1 MPDEGEAK
9 AARSDYVEMLGGV
22 MDAFAQSRDL
32 NATLHAVLLRITEAM
47 DAEAAS
53 LFLLEGSLD
62 DPRAR
67 LVCQASVGPA
77 PITGLSLPATAGV
90 AGRAVATNTTQLVGD
105 ARQDPDFVAPP
116 SIGSG
121 YQVRSMLCAP
131 LSFRGQRLGVLEVI
145 NRRRPRLFESG
156 PRAAAMGVRTA
167 ALAPDASHSRQAH
180 RPRLFESGLR
190 HSRQAHRKHALFDA
204 RDREALEALAA
215 AASLAISNAQMAQ
228 SLLEQER
235 LRRDLDLAVA
245 VQRSLLP
252 PPQPADSAIHGLAIP
267 ARGVSG
273 DFYDILPLTGG
284 RVAFALADVSGKGM
298 NAALIMVKATTLFRS
313 LGRTV
318 HEPGLLLARIQAEMC
333 ETMTLGMFVTMVV
346 GVYDSQRRVVTFA
359 NAGHEPPLLRR
370 RDGRYTAFAAEDP
383 PLGVIGRL
391 EDGRYRETRLE
402 LNGGSLYFYTDGCTE
417 GRLLDGSALGADGL
431 RRLISRHSGDPAP
444 ARLAAVA
451 QELTQAGDELRDDVT
466 LLVVEDRGVAG
477 QRPAERRRP
486 GASVLVE
493 QIIPASVSQL
503 RVVRRLVDAAARQA
517 GAAADWARDLA
528 LAVDEGCQNIIRH
541 GYQGAADGRI
551 QLRVRRLR
559 DRVVVELV
567 DFAPPVNQDKCK
579 GRRLEDLRPGGLGT
593 LFMHALT
600 DSVRFLRPPPGA
612 GNRLMLSKRLPGRR
626 RKKSR

>member
-1 MPDEGEAK
+1 MMPDEGETK

-47 DAEAAS
+47 DAESAS
-53 LFLLEGSLD
+53 LFLLEGSLGD
-62 DPRAR
+62 SRAR

-77 PITGLSLPATAGV
+77 PITGLSLPATAGI

-105 ARQDPDFVAPP
+105 TRLDPDFVAPP
-116 SIGSG
+116 SVGSG
-121 YQVRSMLCAP
+121 YQVRSLLCAP
-131 LSFRGQRLGVLEVI
+131 LSFRGQRLGVVEVI

-156 PRAAAMGVRTA
+156 PR
-167 ALAPDASHSRQAH
+167 
-180 RPRLFESGLR
+180 
-190 HSRQAHRKHALFDA
+190 HSRQAHRKRALFDG

-252 PPQPADSAIHGLAIP
+252 APQPADSAIHGLAIP

-298 NAALIMVKATTLFRS
+298 NAALIMVKAATLFRS

-318 HEPGLLLARIQAEMC
+318 HEPGLLLGRIQAELC

-346 GVYDSQRRVVTFA
+346 GVYDSQRRAVTFA

-370 RDGRYTAFAAEDP
+370 RDGRYAVFAAEDP

-391 EDGRYRETRLE
+391 EDGRYRETRLA

-431 RRLISRHSGDPAP
+431 RRLISQHAGDPAP

-451 QELTQAGDELRDDVT
+451 QALTQAGDELRDDVT
-466 LLVVEDRGVAG
+466 LLVVEDRGIT
-477 QRPAERRRP
+477 RPPERRRRQ
-486 GASVLVE
+486 ASVLVE
-493 QIIPASVSQL
+493 QVIPASVAQL

-541 GYQGAADGRI
+541 GYQGVADGRI

-559 DRVVVELV
+559 DRMVVELV
-567 DFAPPVNQDKCK
+567 DFAPPVDQDKCK

-612 GNRLMLSKRLPGRR
+612 GNRLMLSKLLPERR

>member
-1 MPDEGEAK
+1 MPDQGEAK

-32 NATLHAVLLRITEAM
+32 NATLHAVLLQITEAM
-47 DAEAAS
+47 DAESAS

-116 SIGSG
+116 SGGSG
-121 YQVRSMLCAP
+121 YQVRSLLCAP
-131 LSFRGQRLGVLEVI
+131 LSFRGQRTGVVEVI
-145 NRRRPRLFESG
+145 NRRRKG
-156 PRAAAMGVRTA
+156 
-167 ALAPDASHSRQAH
+167 
-180 RPRLFESGLR
+180 
-190 HSRQAHRKHALFDA
+190 ALFDG

-235 LRRDLDLAVA
+235 LRRDLDLAVS

-252 PPQPADSAIHGLAIP
+252 APQPADSAIHGLAIP

-273 DFYDILPLTGG
+273 DFYDILPLGGG

-298 NAALIMVKATTLFRS
+298 NAALIMVKAATLFRS

-318 HEPGLLLARIQAEMC
+318 HEPGLLLARIQAELC

-346 GVYDSQRRVVTFA
+346 GVYDSERRAVTFS

-391 EDGRYRETRLE
+391 EDGRYRETRLA

-417 GRLLDGSALGADGL
+417 GRLLDGTALGHEGL
-431 RRLISRHSGDPAP
+431 RRLISRHAGDPAA

-451 QELTQAGDELRDDVT
+451 QALTQAGDELRDDVT
-466 LLVVEDRGVAG
+466 LLVVEDRGGTA
-477 QRPAERRRP
+477 QRPPERRRP

-493 QIIPASVSQL
+493 QIIPASVTQL

-541 GYQGAADGRI
+541 GYRGAADGRI

-567 DFAPPVNQDKCK
+567 DFAPPVDQDKCK

-626 RKKSR
+626 RKRSR